1 MQTILQLDKNDLFEV
16 LESWYNRMIA
26 DTTRKAEEQV
36 QNQLVS
42 RQEAA
47 KIANK
52 STTWLWRMEKCNYL
66 KPVRVGGSVKYRISD
81 IQRLINGGEKYDTK

>member
-1 MQTILQLDKNDLFEV
+1 MTNIIQLDKNDLFEV
-16 LESWYNRMIA
+16 LETWYNRMIA

-66 KPVRVGGSVKYRISD
+66 KPIRIGSSVRYRVSD
-81 IQRLINGGEKYDTK
+81 IQRLINGGE